1 MKKFKKERKILNPP
15 FDSNKKMFGYRT
27 LHGVGGLRLMD
38 LDFME
43 KISLVERKFNQP
55 PSLYRLNSISFSI
68 FVSTFIHMILILCAF
83 SATSELFVIDQC
95 ARRPGLHYM
104 IIRGVTILGN
114 IEKSLS
120 QQTFHTHSTIFV
132 FPCSYLENS
141 FTLYLQ
147 MHFRRLTSR
156 THLIFCF

>member
-1 MKKFKKERKILNPP
+1 
-15 FDSNKKMFGYRT
+15 MFGYRT
-27 LHGVGGLRLMD
+27 RHGAGGLRLMD

-43 KISLVERKFNQP
+43 NISLVERKFNQP

-104 IIRGVTILGN
+104 IIRGTPQSPLIFRGVTILGN

-147 MHFRRLTSR
+147 MHFGRLTSR